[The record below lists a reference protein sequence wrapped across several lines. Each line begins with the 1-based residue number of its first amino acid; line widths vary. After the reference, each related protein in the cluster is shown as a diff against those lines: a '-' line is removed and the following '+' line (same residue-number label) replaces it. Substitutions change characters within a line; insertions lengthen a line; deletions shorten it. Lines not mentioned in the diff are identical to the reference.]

1 MARPPAIETE
11 TGFWLA
17 LNIQSLGLTDD
28 QFYRFCRDNPDY
40 RFEISEQKELII
52 MAPTT
57 PNTGQKNA
65 KLIQRLANWAEQD
78 GTGECFDSSTEFTL
92 PNDSNPQRLVVFQ
105 RLHQE
110 VDARIRLVGDG
121 LQNNEPYFLNV
132 RLI

>member
-11 TGFWLA
+11 TALWLA
-17 LNIQSLGLTDD
+17 LKIQSLDLTDD
-28 QFYRFCRDNPDY
+28 QFYRLCRDNPDY
-40 RFEISEQKELII
+40 RFEISAQKELII